1 MYGNESRNFFG
12 ILDELNTDTLSDSG
26 IRLFCLNTT
35 EKTFSIPVRFTADKI
50 VQDYLHIPVSETG
63 KAPIMKWFCFMNTSD
78 ETYQKIIDINKYSI
92 IEESGPK
99 EFLEKWNLKII
110 K

>member
-1 MYGNESRNFFG
+1 MKRIC
-12 ILDELNTDTLSDSG
+12 ILCDNSNIDLARENTRK
-26 IRLFCLNTT
+26 IFNTT
-35 EKTFSIPVRFTADKI
+35 EKTFSIPIRLPADKVI
-50 VQDYLHIPVSETG
+50 QDYLHIPVSETG
-63 KAPIMKWFCFMNTSD
+63 KQPVEKWFCFMNTND
-78 ETYQKIIDINKYSI
+78 ESYQKIIDNNKYSI